1 MEHLSLGRP
10 IEASLGPRYQC
21 PVCGQKLWMVQSFC
35 PVGVQKLW
43 TIQAPWTGWQEWYKT
58 EDGRRHYKHSCNIM
72 RDAHIAFRRMFGQ
85 DW

>member
-1 MEHLSLGRP
+1 MDPIGLGRP
-10 IEASLGPRYQC
+10 IEASIGPRYRC
-21 PVCGQKLWMVQSFC
+21 PVCGL
-35 PVGVQKLW
+35 KLW
-43 TIQAPWTGWQEWYKT
+43 TIQAPWTSWQEWYRT

>member
-1 MEHLSLGRP
+1 M
-10 IEASLGPRYQC
+10 
-21 PVCGQKLWMVQSFC
+21 CGLD
-35 PVGVQKLW
+35 LW

>member
-10 IEASLGPRYQC
+10 IEASIGPGINAQC
-21 PVCGQKLWMVQSFC
+21 AGWNSGPFRPLDR
-35 PVGVQKLW
+35 
-43 TIQAPWTGWQEWYKT
+43 WQEWYKT

-72 RDAHIAFRRMFGQ
+72 RDALVMFRRMFGQ

>member
-21 PVCGQKLWMVQSFC
+21 LMCGL
-35 PVGVQKLW
+35 KLW
-43 TIQAPWTGWQEWYKT
+43 TIQAPWTQWQEWYKT

-72 RDAHIAFRRMFGQ
+72 RDALVMFRRMFGQ